1 MGKIAKN
8 KKLHFL
14 NKNRLKFYIEKQDIK
29 MYLIRKKVKIITR
42 KTKTLNWGRIQNL
55 IPKYFMLFINKK

>member
-14 NKNRLKFYIEKQDIK
+14 NENRLKFYIEKQDIK

-42 KTKTLNWGRIQNL
+42 KTKTLNWGRI
-55 IPKYFMLFINKK
+55 